1 VYMGENEPGSEPDL
15 VQETHHGILAS
26 VLGRSLS
33 LSLSLYIYIYI
44 YISFSLFWKIS
55 ISLSHPPTRRSL
67 SHPSPHSLTHIR
79 TRSLFLSLPHIK
91 FSSLLWTLVID
102 HLEKLDPISVLFYP
116 FLFN

>member
-1 VYMGENEPGSEPDL
+1 MGENEPGSEPDL

-33 LSLSLYIYIYI
+33 LSLYIYIYI
-44 YISFSLFWKIS
+44 YIYL
-55 ISLSHPPTRRSL
+55 SLSFGRYLYLSLIPLPDAL
-67 SHPSPHSLTHIR
+67 SHIPHRTHSH
-79 TRSLFLSLPHIK
+79 TYAHALFLSLPHIK